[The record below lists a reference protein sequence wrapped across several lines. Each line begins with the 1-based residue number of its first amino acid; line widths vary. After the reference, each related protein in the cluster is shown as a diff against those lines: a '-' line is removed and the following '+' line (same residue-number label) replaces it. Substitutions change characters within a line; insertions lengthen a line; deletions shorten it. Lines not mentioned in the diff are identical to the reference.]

1 MIRARQLDPTPPQ
14 SPHHVFL
21 GTWALALG
29 PGVSGLDGT
38 AAPGN
43 RSDQSQCAQEVLL
56 LGRKDMEENRSKI
69 EWFRASGD
77 QGEFTLIASCAVR
90 KGGTDMEPR
99 PDLGGQ
105 VPFLLSVMAVEP
117 PPLPCTTRLLST
129 LEPLSGISSAI
140 PITDPSNGQQ

>member
-1 MIRARQLDPTPPQ
+1 MAICVQPWHDALLKIGNALIMMFWWMIRARQLDPTPPQ

-38 AAPGN
+38 ASPGN
-43 RSDQSQCAQEVLL
+43 RRDQSQCAQEVLL

-99 PDLGGQ
+99 PDLGG
-105 VPFLLSVMAVEP
+105 
-117 PPLPCTTRLLST
+117 
-129 LEPLSGISSAI
+129 
-140 PITDPSNGQQ
+140 